1 MKTTTL
7 FITSIL
13 LCLKLSAQQNVA
25 QSNLEDILTPQ
36 NKLALGGYAQ
46 IDYNQTLNPNEINN
60 GILDIHRVVLLL
72 KYKFNAR
79 LNFLTEVEYEHVK
92 QVYIEQAYLNYK
104 LNNKLNF
111 RAGLILIP
119 MGIINEIHEP
129 PTFNGV
135 ERPNLDKFI
144 IPTSW
149 REIGIGVNGRF
160 NNASLKYQ
168 AYLVNGFLGYD
179 EGIPKLG
186 GELGLRNGRQKGAQS
201 KISNPNFTGK
211 IEYFGVKNLKIGIA
225 AYKGK
230 TQSSLYEN
238 LDRSNDIL
246 VKQADSSV
254 VNVSMIALDLRYQ
267 VRGIQFKGQYNYTKI
282 DNTLAYNQFT
292 GSDLAESMNGFYSE
306 ISYNFLE
313 KTKIE
318 SKLIGF
324 VRYEN
329 YDTHEKVNKL
339 LIKNKNYD
347 KSEWIFGVGW
357 KLTDEVVLK
366 TDLQYIK
373 SKEQQEWDKQ
383 LNLGIGLMF

>member
-7 FITSIL
+7 FIASIL
-13 LCLKLSAQQNVA
+13 LCLKLYAQQNVA
-25 QSNLEDILTPQ
+25 QNNLENILTPQ

-46 IDYNQTLNPNEINN
+46 LDYNQTLNSSKINN

-72 KYKFNAR
+72 KYNFNNR
-79 LNFLTEVEYEHVK
+79 LNFLTEIEYEHVN

-119 MGIINEIHEP
+119 MGIINELHEP
-129 PTFNGV
+129 PSFNGV

-144 IPTSW
+144 IPTTW

-160 NNASLKYQ
+160 NNTSLKYQ

-179 EGIPKLG
+179 DGTPKLD
-186 GELGLRNGRQKGAQS
+186 GENGLRNGRQKGAKS
-201 KISNPNFTGK
+201 MINKPNFTGK

-225 AYKGK
+225 AYMGE

-238 LDRSNDIL
+238 LDKSNNFLI
-246 VKQADSSV
+246 KQADSTV
-254 VNVSMIALDLRYQ
+254 VNISMIGFDLRYQ
-267 VRGIQFKGQYNYTKI
+267 LKDILFKGQYNYTKI

-292 GSDLAESMNGFYSE
+292 GSDLGESMSGFYSE
-306 ISYNFLE
+306 ISYNFLK

-329 YDTHEKVNKL
+329 YDTHEGVNDL
-339 LIKNKNYD
+339 LVKNKNYD
-347 KSEWIFGVGW
+347 KSEWIFGFGW
-357 KLTDEVVLK
+357 KLTDELVLK

-373 SKEQQEWDKQ
+373 PKEQQEWIKQ
-383 LNLGIGLMF
+383 LNIGIGLMF

>member
-7 FITSIL
+7 FIASIL
-13 LCLKLSAQQNVA
+13 LCLKLYAQQNVA
-25 QSNLEDILTPQ
+25 QNNLENILTPQ

-46 IDYNQTLNPNEINN
+46 LDYNQILNSSKINN

-72 KYKFNAR
+72 KYNFNNR
-79 LNFLTEVEYEHVK
+79 LNFLTEIEYEHVN

-119 MGIINEIHEP
+119 MGIINELHEP
-129 PTFNGV
+129 PSFNGV

-144 IPTSW
+144 IPTTW

-160 NNASLKYQ
+160 NNTSLKYQ

-179 EGIPKLG
+179 DGTPKLD
-186 GELGLRNGRQKGAQS
+186 GENGLRNGRQKGAKS
-201 KISNPNFTGK
+201 MINKPNFTGK

-225 AYKGK
+225 AYMGE

-238 LDRSNDIL
+238 LDKSNNFLI
-246 VKQADSSV
+246 KQADSTV
-254 VNVSMIALDLRYQ
+254 VNISMIGFDLRYQ
-267 VRGIQFKGQYNYTKI
+267 LKDILFKGQYNYTKI

-292 GSDLAESMNGFYSE
+292 GSDLGESMSGFYSE
-306 ISYNFLE
+306 ISYNFLK

-329 YDTHEKVNKL
+329 YDTHEGVNDL
-339 LIKNKNYD
+339 LVKNKNYD
-347 KSEWIFGVGW
+347 KSEWIFGFGW
-357 KLTDEVVLK
+357 KLTDELVLK

-373 SKEQQEWDKQ
+373 PKEQQEWIKQ
-383 LNLGIGLMF
+383 LNIGIGLMF

>member
-7 FITSIL
+7 FIASIL
-13 LCLKLSAQQNVA
+13 LCLKLYAQQNVA
-25 QSNLEDILTPQ
+25 QNNLENILTPQ

-46 IDYNQTLNPNEINN
+46 LDYNQILNSSKINN

-72 KYKFNAR
+72 KYNFNNR
-79 LNFLTEVEYEHVK
+79 LNFLTEIEYEHVN

-119 MGIINEIHEP
+119 MGIINELHEP
-129 PTFNGV
+129 PSFNGV

-144 IPTSW
+144 IPTTW

-160 NNASLKYQ
+160 NNTSLKYQ

-179 EGIPKLG
+179 DGTPKLD
-186 GELGLRNGRQKGAQS
+186 GENGLRNGRQKGAKS
-201 KISNPNFTGK
+201 MINKPNFTGK

-225 AYKGK
+225 AYMGE

-238 LDRSNDIL
+238 LDKSNNFLI
-246 VKQADSSV
+246 KQADSTV
-254 VNVSMIALDLRYQ
+254 VNISMIGFDLRYQ
-267 VRGIQFKGQYNYTKI
+267 LKDILFKGQYNYTKI

-292 GSDLAESMNGFYSE
+292 GSDLGESMSGFYSE
-306 ISYNFLE
+306 ISYNFLK

-329 YDTHEKVNKL
+329 YDTHEGVNDL
-339 LIKNKNYD
+339 LVKNKNYD
-347 KSEWIFGVGW
+347 KSEWIFGFGW
-357 KLTDEVVLK
+357 KLTDELVLK

-373 SKEQQEWDKQ
+373 PKEQQECIKQ
-383 LNLGIGLMF
+383 LNIGIGLMF